1 MKFRIVRSEGENPRS
16 LSQKLRQEG
25 WSLLDWKDPPGT
37 QYPPHRHPHDEV
49 ILMIEGTIQ
58 FRIDENIHTLNP
70 GDRLFLPSGT
80 VHSATVPIG
89 QEAHF
94 AIGSPPPAQNPS

>member
-1 MKFRIVRSEGENPRS
+1 
-16 LSQKLRQEG
+16 
-25 WSLLDWKDPPGT
+25 
-37 QYPPHRHPHDEV
+37 
-49 ILMIEGTIQ
+49 MIEGTIQ